1 MTVEQQIPEADVHH
15 ALYTAHYDSFPLIN
29 DAALRDREQVNTND
43 KRTNQEAFEELF
55 RTIIT
60 YNLPQ
65 LLKMRAVPTE
75 ITAGDVKAWLRTSYM
90 RYHEEPSEIPPEKVG
105 ELRNK
110 VARLPGEDVTKPHLD
125 ALINT
130 LEMPWGFDEFGRQQ
144 ILRRIWETQ
153 LQNLLKSSG
162 ITDAVS
168 NTALN
173 HGGFFA
179 LGSSV
184 NQIATATGQLNAVP
198 GTHTRCDEFCG
209 NKATEFTA
217 LVEQCATYTERLR
230 LLKEYRMR
238 LLILLEDFIE
248 KQIRKQDEIARQKS
262 ILSGKTNP

>member
-15 ALYTAHYDSFPLIN
+15 ALYAAHYDSFPLID
-29 DAALRDREQVNTND
+29 DAALNEHVDEDDMRINRV
-43 KRTNQEAFEELF
+43 AFEELF
-55 RTIIT
+55 GTIIT

-65 LLKMRAVPTE
+65 LLKMRTSPSE
-75 ITAGDVKAWLRTSYM
+75 ITADDVKAWLRTSYM
-90 RYHEEPSEIPPEKVG
+90 RYQEEPSEIPPEKVG

-110 VARLPGEDVTKPHLD
+110 VAQLPGEDVTKPYLD

-144 ILRRIWETQ
+144 LLRRIWEAQ
-153 LQNLLKSSG
+153 LQSLLKSGG
-162 ITDAVS
+162 ITNEVS

-184 NQIATATGQLNAVP
+184 NQIAAATGQLNAVP

-209 NKATEFTA
+209 SKATEFTA
-217 LVEQCATYTERLR
+217 VVERCATYTERLKLLKDYRKR
-230 LLKEYRMR
+230 LLM
-238 LLILLEDFIE
+238 LLEVFIE
-248 KQIRKQDEIARQKS
+248 KQIVKQDEITRHKL
-262 ILSGKTNP
+262 ILSGKI

>member
-1 MTVEQQIPEADVHH
+1 MTEAQLVPEDEVQQVK
-15 ALYTAHYDSFPLIN
+15 YSAHYDSFPLIN
-29 DAALRDREQVNTND
+29 DAALNKQVD
-43 KRTNQEAFEELF
+43 KEDTRTNREAFEMLF
-55 RTIIT
+55 ETIIAHD
-60 YNLPQ
+60 LPR
-65 LLKMRAVPTE
+65 LVKMRASPSE
-75 ITAGDVKAWLRTSYM
+75 ITAHDVKAWLRTSYM

-110 VARLPGEDVTKPHLD
+110 VAQLPGEDITKPYLD

-144 ILRRIWETQ
+144 LLRRIWEAQ
-153 LQNLLKSSG
+153 LQSLLKSGG
-162 ITDAVS
+162 ITNEVS

-209 NKATEFTA
+209 GKATEFTA
-217 LVEQCATYTERLR
+217 LVEQCTTYTERLK
-230 LLKEYRMR
+230 LLKDYRMR

-248 KQIRKQDEIARQKS
+248 KQIKKQDEIARQKS
-262 ILSGKTNP
+262 ILSGTTNP